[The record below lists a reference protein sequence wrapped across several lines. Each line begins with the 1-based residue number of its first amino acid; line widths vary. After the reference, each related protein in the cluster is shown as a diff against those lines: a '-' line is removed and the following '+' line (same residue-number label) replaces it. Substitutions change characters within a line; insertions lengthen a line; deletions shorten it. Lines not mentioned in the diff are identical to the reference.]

1 MLRRLVRTLGTLSRR
16 PVADKPRR
24 RGSVEHVER
33 LEQREL
39 LATSPIL
46 GGGKIKVYNIFNGN
60 LLTNQS
66 RVVIPFSGNVNLIDA
81 SKIQVRGYAINPQS
95 ASGTAQIKK

>member
-1 MLRRLVRTLGTLSRR
+1 MLRRLVRSLGNFSRR
-16 PVADKPRR
+16 PAADKPRK
-24 RGSVEHVER
+24 RGVRGVTIEHVER

-66 RVVIPFSGNVNLIDA
+66 RVVIPFSGNVNIVDA
-81 SKIQVRGYAINPQS
+81 SKIQLRGYAINPQS
-95 ASGTAQIKK
+95 ASG